1 MKCPHCNADIA
12 PNTNYCEFCGSQI
25 SYDMKREQE
34 QLNKAGC
41 PKCGSSNVTFN
52 REKQGEVKG
61 KNASAVVRRTV
72 GVCKDCGYTW
82 FTDDTGENKKK
93 APIWLWV
100 LGWICIFPVPLTI
113 LMLRNKEMKPAVKY
127 GIIAAAW
134 IFYLCIGIFGSPTD
148 DTKVED
154 ATTVTETTVADTTDE
169 SDNQDDVQSPIKE
182 GSIVINAVDK
192 GEYGQDLVLN
202 EDTDMPDNIIGH
214 FVPAG
219 TYEVTNLRDKPTQV
233 NVYKNEKHV
242 TEEGWEEWADG
253 HVILLQP
260 DETEEITVEDGYFVN
275 VDGTAEVVLNSKN

>member
-113 LMLRNKEMKPAVKY
+113 QMLRNKEMKPAVKY

-134 IFYLCIGIFGSPTD
+134 IFYLCIGI
-148 DTKVED
+148 
-154 ATTVTETTVADTTDE
+154 
-169 SDNQDDVQSPIKE
+169 
-182 GSIVINAVDK
+182 
-192 GEYGQDLVLN
+192 L
-202 EDTDMPDNIIGH
+202 
-214 FVPAG
+214 
-219 TYEVTNLRDKPTQV
+219 
-233 NVYKNEKHV
+233 
-242 TEEGWEEWADG
+242 
-253 HVILLQP
+253 
-260 DETEEITVEDGYFVN
+260 
-275 VDGTAEVVLNSKN
+275 VVLLMIQKLKMLLLLLRQLWQIQQMNLITKTMFRVL